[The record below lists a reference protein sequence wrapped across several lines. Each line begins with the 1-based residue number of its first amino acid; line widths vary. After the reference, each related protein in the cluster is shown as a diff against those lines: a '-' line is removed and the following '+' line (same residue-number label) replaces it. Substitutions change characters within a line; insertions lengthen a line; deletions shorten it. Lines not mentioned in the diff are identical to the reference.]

1 MVRALKDAEVCTSIT
16 TSQLDLLLTK
26 INLTAKASASAAS
39 TPSAGA
45 SSSNLL
51 AGNHLHPSL
60 LATSRVLKKTSSTV
74 SMSAGSINGGGGGS
88 SGPGNSSKG
97 EQNSNSL
104 AGASF
109 STFCA
114 LMNAIAGIVFSSG

>member
-26 INLTAKASASAAS
+26 INLTAKASSAAS